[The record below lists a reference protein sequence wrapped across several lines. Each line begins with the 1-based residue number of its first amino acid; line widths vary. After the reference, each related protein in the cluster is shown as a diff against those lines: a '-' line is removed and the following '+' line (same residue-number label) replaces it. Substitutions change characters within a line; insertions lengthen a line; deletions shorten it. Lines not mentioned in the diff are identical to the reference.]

1 MIVSYNKEDKIL
13 SVGDVS
19 EKKREVVV
27 KGSMTINTTPCV
39 ESDQDMP
46 G

>member
-1 MIVSYNKEDKIL
+1 MVVSYNKDKIL

-27 KGSMTINTTPCV
+27 KGSMTINTTSCV
-39 ESDQDMP
+39 ESDQ
-46 G
+46 GR